1 MKIRNTG
8 VNFKFQAVLRRKALV
23 RKIRGHFM
31 AEQRFDLLLK
41 EWWVVLGSQGE
52 DNEENSHRRNN
63 LGKGIYLR
71 MNSSYLK
78 GNVEMFLAILESLCY
93 IALKEIYVKI
103 ITSHILKYLKYIIVE
118 FETVSKTGGT
128 ILGFNYAK
136 ISISFVH
143 HYI

>member
-1 MKIRNTG
+1 M
-8 VNFKFQAVLRRKALV
+8 
-23 RKIRGHFM
+23 
-31 AEQRFDLLLK
+31 
-41 EWWVVLGSQGE
+41 
-52 DNEENSHRRNN
+52 
-63 LGKGIYLR
+63 R

-118 FETVSKTGGT
+118 FETVSKTRGT